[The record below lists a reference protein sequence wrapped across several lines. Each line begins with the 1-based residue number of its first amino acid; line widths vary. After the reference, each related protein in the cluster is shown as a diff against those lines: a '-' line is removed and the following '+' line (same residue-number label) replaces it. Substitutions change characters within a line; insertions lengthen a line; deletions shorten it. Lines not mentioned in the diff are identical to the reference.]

1 MSDPHAHAA
10 PARCENC
17 GTALQGPWCHVCGQH
32 GHNPLR
38 SVAHAV
44 EEVFES
50 FWHVDG
56 RIVRTLRDLCVPG
69 RLAANFLAGHRVRY
83 LPPLRL
89 FLILTVL
96 TFFVG
101 KLALHFDPGNAIRID
116 AGDADARKGAVVSD
130 GGDDE
135 AIDPAF
141 TAAKTVDEVLQVRA
155 RKQRELAQAR
165 NDPEAGWTVS
175 AVGDIAREHIDDQA
189 RDRLHA
195 LGATPAQLQALDTPV
210 AVASPPGKP
219 AAQDAA
225 DAEDGGF
232 LQRWLAH
239 RMDRLKQNA
248 MRVKDSPDEF
258 FRLVLGAVPGALFLL
273 VPLFALCLRL
283 LYLRSRFGYLEHLVV
298 AFYSHAFMLLM
309 LLADFVLIGVGGVPG
324 MPAWAGGTLAA
335 IGSMLLFVLVPLYLL
350 WTQKRVYAQGWFIT
364 LAKYAMLGTVYT
376 VLLSLVLVYAVLA
389 GMSS

>member
-1 MSDPHAHAA
+1 MSDPYAHAA

-101 KLALHFDPGNAIRID
+101 KLALHFDPGNAIQID
-116 AGDADARKGAVVSD
+116 AGDADARKGVVVSD
-130 GGDDE
+130 AGDE
-135 AIDPAF
+135 ATDPTFA
-141 TAAKTVDEVLQVRA
+141 AAKTVDEVLQARA
-155 RKQRELAQAR
+155 AKQRELAQAR
-165 NDPEAGWTVS
+165 NDPDAGWMVGM
-175 AVGDIAREHIDDQA
+175 VGDIAREHIDDQA
-189 RDRLHA
+189 RDRLRA
-195 LGATPAQLQALDTPV
+195 LGASPAQLQALDTPV
-210 AVASPPGKP
+210 AVAPPPGKP

-225 DAEDGGF
+225 DAEAGGF

-239 RMDRLKQNA
+239 RTDRLKQNA
-248 MRVKDSPDEF
+248 MRVKNSPDEF

-283 LYLRSRFGYLEHLVV
+283 LYLRSPFGYLEHLVV

-309 LLADFVLIGVGGVPG
+309 LLTDFVLIGLGGIPG
-324 MPAWAGGTLAA
+324 MPAWAGGMLAA
-335 IGSMLLFVLVPLYLL
+335 AGSMLLFVLVPLYLL

-376 VLLSLVLVYAVLA
+376 VLLSLVLIYAVLA

>member
-130 GGDDE
+130 GDE

-141 TAAKTVDEVLQVRA
+141 TAAKTVDEVLRA
-155 RKQRELAQAR
+155 RVAKQRELAQAR
-165 NDPEAGWTVS
+165 NDPDAGWMVS

-210 AVASPPGKP
+210 AVASPPDKP
-219 AAQDAA
+219 AAKDALE
-225 DAEDGGF
+225 AEDGGF

>member
-10 PARCENC
+10 PAQCENC

-101 KLALHFDPGNAIRID
+101 KLALHFDPGDAIQID
-116 AGDADARKGAVVSD
+116 AGDADARKGVVVSD
-130 GGDDE
+130 AGDE

-141 TAAKTVDEVLQVRA
+141 AAAKTVDEVLRA
-155 RKQRELAQAR
+155 RVAKQRELAQAR
-165 NDPEAGWTVS
+165 NDPDAGWMVS

-225 DAEDGGF
+225 DVESGGF

-309 LLADFVLIGVGGVPG
+309 LLADFVLIGVGGIPG

-350 WTQKRVYAQGWFIT
+350 WTQKRVYAQGWSIT